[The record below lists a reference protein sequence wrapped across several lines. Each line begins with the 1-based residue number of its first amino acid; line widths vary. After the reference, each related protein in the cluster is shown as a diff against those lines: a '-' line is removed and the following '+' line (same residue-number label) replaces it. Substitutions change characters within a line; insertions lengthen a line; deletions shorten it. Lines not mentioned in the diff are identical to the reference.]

1 MVTKLGRHDMLIF
14 STGLA
19 YDLCWVAVFWSLS
32 LGVCVALPFRH
43 LVPNSITL
51 ILAEATRRRAR
62 PARHELWNSENWLYW
77 NPLNNLAK
85 QRTLDIDSTTS
96 IGKHGWKYAPNCS
109 DLLTTGCTCY
119 QANRKELQ
127 ELQDNK
133 HCPLWVGP
141 ASFEQF
147 QFVICI
153 IILRATAHAHMR
165 SRMNNWL
172 WSCRSDCN
180 PKQSHCHWNS
190 KNVAI
195 GGVMLMTRCPATHTP
210 VPTPSGGNL
219 GRSACRYSPHL
230 HQHRLE

>member
-1 MVTKLGRHDMLIF
+1 MVTKLSRHDMLIF

-153 IILRATAHAHMR
+153 Y
-165 SRMNNWL
+165 NNL
-172 WSCRSDCN
+172 
-180 PKQSHCHWNS
+180 
-190 KNVAI
+190 
-195 GGVMLMTRCPATHTP
+195 T
-210 VPTPSGGNL
+210 GN
-219 GRSACRYSPHL
+219 CTCTY
-230 HQHRLE
+230 EITYE